1 MISKIQTYDSD
12 FEDENEG
19 KDKDKSS
26 GAKTAEEVENPK
38 DGKRIDYKEIRKSK
52 EKEKGLEKDADKD
65 KDKNKNGEKSRDSSG
80 NWRNSSGGNKDTGH
94 AGTGEKQSAIRPR
107 VENNRAA
114 RRAGK

>member
-1 MISKIQTYDSD
+1 M
-12 FEDENEG
+12 
-19 KDKDKSS
+19 
-26 GAKTAEEVENPK
+26 ENPK
-38 DGKRIDYKEIRKSK
+38 DGKRIDYKEIRKNK
-52 EKEKGLEKDADKD
+52 EKEKGLEKDPEKE
-65 KDKNKNGEKSRDSSG
+65 KEREKNKNSEKGRDSSG